1 MSKFCLVHIKFY
13 NVINILNSVIT
24 IVLYLTFNTSMIE
37 SVLSSH
43 VSRSFPSFEKSI
55 ELGYF
60 SFSMNKQYIHDV

>member
-1 MSKFCLVHIKFY
+1 
-13 NVINILNSVIT
+13 
-24 IVLYLTFNTSMIE
+24 MIE